1 MATATIQRFLLAF
14 KRASGM
20 LNALGGN
27 QVSLTVRLWAIP
39 GTFSTTDSH
48 KLAHGAS
55 ARCPILC
62 NTVFSRNK
70 TMLPANAV
78 RISGTLINPN
88 DPTDARSVRW
98 EAVYGGWR
106 DDSKGSRTYGKIYTD
121 ATMDAIVATYP
132 DLEVVTV

>member
-1 MATATIQRFLLAF
+1 MP
-14 KRASGM
+14 
-20 LNALGGN
+20 NALGGN
-27 QVSLTVRLWAIP
+27 QVSLTARLWAIP

>member
-1 MATATIQRFLLAF
+1 
-14 KRASGM
+14 
-20 LNALGGN
+20 
-27 QVSLTVRLWAIP
+27 
-39 GTFSTTDSH
+39 
-48 KLAHGAS
+48 
-55 ARCPILC
+55 
-62 NTVFSRNK
+62 
-70 TMLPANAV
+70 MLPANAV

>member
-1 MATATIQRFLLAF
+1 MATIQKLLPRSAQ
-14 KRASGM
+14 ASGM